1 MNSARGR
8 DLHGKAEMAR
18 ESEQD
23 FLKSLMLTDE
33 AMVAYAQDGD
43 QLGLAEVQ
51 GTRFNAFKHLHQ
63 KTGNKNYLILAKHA
77 AMAAVEV
84 AEKSGI
90 AEALALP
97 YRDLAKAHLELEEY
111 QEAVSFFE
119 KALNAKLTENHNR
132 PGVKAE
138 IKAHL
143 AYAKYK
149 SGDKTG
155 LELMA
160 EAIRELENSDEF
172 KYNKDVWLSGAHMRT
187 AEMLR
192 KDNID
197 TAREHLKKAREIID
211 TNPELKLRA
220 EQWEKLAKVI

>member
-1 MNSARGR
+1 MNSAKGR

-18 ESEQD
+18 EGEQD
-23 FLKSLMLTDE
+23 LLKSLTLTDE
-33 AMVAYAQDGD
+33 ATIAYAEDGD

-51 GTRFNAFKHLHQ
+51 GTRFNAFKHLYQ

-77 AMAAVEV
+77 AMSAVEI

-90 AEALALP
+90 SEALALP

-111 QEAVSFFE
+111 QEAIVFFE
-119 KALNAKLTENHNR
+119 KALNAKLPEHHNR
-132 PGVKAE
+132 PGVVAE

-149 SGDKTG
+149 TGDKSALG
-155 LELMA
+155 LMT
-160 EAIRELENSDEF
+160 EAISELENSDEF

-187 AEMLR
+187 ADMLKEDNLELA
-192 KDNID
+192 KD
-197 TAREHLKKAREIID
+197 HLQKAKEIID
-211 TNPELKLRA
+211 ANPELKLRA
-220 EQWEKLAKVI
+220 EQWEKLAKTI